1 MDAFLQ
7 VVFSGLTLGAMY
19 ALSAVGLALLWGV
32 VGMLNMAQGAM
43 LAIGGYASYAAITYA
58 GLPMGLGLPAGIV
71 AGFIT
76 GIVFYWVIVRWMYR
90 SPTFEVSIIIA
101 TVGAAV
107 LIESLT
113 IKIFTGYPLK
123 QPFSFEG
130 GVRVGNILLPWQTL
144 LNIGIAFVMM
154 LALAW
159 LMRSTRL
166 GRAIRATAQ
175 HRTAAQLMGVPVGR
189 VFVQVLIIAGM
200 VGAVS
205 GVLLTGSVANLLP
218 QVGTMPMLKA
228 FFICVIAGLGNI
240 PGAVLGAFV
249 LAEFESGVNYLAG
262 ARYGFPAMFALAI
275 IILIWRPYGVFGRR
289 KVARV

>member
-43 LAIGGYASYAAITYA
+43 LAIGGYASYAAVSYA
-58 GLPMGLGLPAGIV
+58 GLPWPLGIV
-71 AGFIT
+71 AGILAGFVT
-76 GIVFYWVIVRWMYR
+76 GIVFYYVIVRWLYR
-90 SPTFEVSIIIA
+90 SPNFEVSIIIA

-113 IKIFTGYPLK
+113 IKIFTGYPLD
-123 QPFSFEG
+123 QPFSIEG

-144 LNIGIAFVMM
+144 LNIGIALVMM

-159 LMRSTRL
+159 LMRTTKL

-175 HRTAAQLMGVPVGR
+175 HRTAAQLMGVPVAR
-189 VFVQVLIIAGM
+189 VFVQVLVIAG
-200 VGAVS
+200 VVSAVA

-218 QVGTMPMLKA
+218 QVGTLPMLKA

-240 PGAVLGAFV
+240 PGAVLASFV
-249 LAEFESGVNYLAG
+249 LAEFEAGVAYLAG

-289 KVARV
+289 KVTRA